1 MDKVF
6 ASLIVA
12 LFVLPIILVSS
23 VSANDYSD
31 RRTLVMDVLISND
44 FTIREKSSDSYVQ
57 SINVTLHTFPR
68 NDIRQDIFSNTLQP
82 DGFIGDN
89 SIDFYW
95 KTTKQR
101 DFKIFLGSE
110 VRTQYKVW
118 HITDKVP
125 FPIYNVNATLA
136 EYVKPT
142 DIIDISPEIKD
153 ISASLSQESDDLFE
167 VEYLF
172 AEYVRK
178 NIQYDLSTLTAD
190 VTQKS
195 SWVLNNRVG
204 VCDELTN
211 LFISLNRAAG
221 IPARFSSG
229 YAYTELPVFETNW
242 VPHAW
247 AEVYFPG
254 YGWVPYDVTYGQY
267 GFLDSGHIKMLDSN
281 DGRTAAVKYDY
292 VGNDIILEPG
302 EITTDIEVTQSGTLM
317 TPEYIFSLELYDSSV
332 GFGSYNLIEVTVTN
346 PKNYYLVADLYL
358 ANNDGIEILEEST
371 EKVLGKVIHR
381 KQVLLKPLESKNIYW
396 LIKLNNDQSKGYFYK
411 YPIIVYNSLNQ
422 TSGASMT
429 SREDYGVLTKEFLQE
444 ISKPENTAARYNQ
457 YVTLRCDAPQSVFLN
472 DIVTVDCMIDNKAD
486 RQFDSTIC
494 FMEECVNK
502 SIKIQT
508 ITLSFNATMDKIGM
522 NNLIFKM
529 SADGLEKTSFV
540 NIEVKDRPRII
551 IKNIA
556 YPDSVDFNEKFMLS
570 FDIEKTSYTNPE
582 NVTIKI
588 VGSTL
593 KSEWNIEELTG
604 ERRFILNTDG
614 RSLKPDDNT
623 FKIIVEYND
632 GVDNFAEEKNVTIT
646 SNANFFENIVLYFN
660 QLAFWL
666 ENI

>member
-190 VTQKS
+190 S
-195 SWVLNNRVG
+195 S
-204 VCDELTN
+204 
-211 LFISLNRAAG
+211 
-221 IPARFSSG
+221 
-229 YAYTELPVFETNW
+229 
-242 VPHAW
+242 
-247 AEVYFPG
+247 
-254 YGWVPYDVTYGQY
+254 
-267 GFLDSGHIKMLDSN
+267 
-281 DGRTAAVKYDY
+281 
-292 VGNDIILEPG
+292 
-302 EITTDIEVTQSGTLM
+302 
-317 TPEYIFSLELYDSSV
+317 
-332 GFGSYNLIEVTVTN
+332 
-346 PKNYYLVADLYL
+346 
-358 ANNDGIEILEEST
+358 
-371 EKVLGKVIHR
+371 
-381 KQVLLKPLESKNIYW
+381 
-396 LIKLNNDQSKGYFYK
+396 
-411 YPIIVYNSLNQ
+411 
-422 TSGASMT
+422 
-429 SREDYGVLTKEFLQE
+429 
-444 ISKPENTAARYNQ
+444 
-457 YVTLRCDAPQSVFLN
+457 
-472 DIVTVDCMIDNKAD
+472 
-486 RQFDSTIC
+486 
-494 FMEECVNK
+494 
-502 SIKIQT
+502 
-508 ITLSFNATMDKIGM
+508 
-522 NNLIFKM
+522 
-529 SADGLEKTSFV
+529 
-540 NIEVKDRPRII
+540 
-551 IKNIA
+551 
-556 YPDSVDFNEKFMLS
+556 
-570 FDIEKTSYTNPE
+570 
-582 NVTIKI
+582 
-588 VGSTL
+588 
-593 KSEWNIEELTG
+593 
-604 ERRFILNTDG
+604 
-614 RSLKPDDNT
+614 
-623 FKIIVEYND
+623 
-632 GVDNFAEEKNVTIT
+632 
-646 SNANFFENIVLYFN
+646 
-660 QLAFWL
+660 
-666 ENI
+666 